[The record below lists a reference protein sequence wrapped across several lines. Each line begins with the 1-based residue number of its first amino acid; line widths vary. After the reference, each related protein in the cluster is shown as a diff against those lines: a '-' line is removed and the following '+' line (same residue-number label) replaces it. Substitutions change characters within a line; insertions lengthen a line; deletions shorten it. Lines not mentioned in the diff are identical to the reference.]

1 MFPSEKR
8 SLYRFLFIYIG
19 STLLLF
25 TIGSSIFYSYEK
37 HRLIDEQNTLLK
49 AQSTTLFS
57 ELKQLH
63 SSQNNELIYP
73 QHSEFHSAIYDI
85 DSNYLFGD
93 FHPNIVDFKN
103 EFWQKDEMLF
113 YLQKIS
119 PYYLGAAYI
128 VTRKPI
134 DPTPINMLQMQLIT
148 AFLIAIVFISLIAY
162 WLGHLFL
169 APMRHSITLLDDF
182 TKDATHELNTPV
194 STILANAEL
203 LKSYYSELENS
214 KELQRIETASK
225 RLSQIY
231 DDLAYLRLNH
241 QRHRVVEAVDI
252 ATFVQERLE
261 YFQSIADAKQ
271 IHLWHNISK
280 GVSLCIDKEDLT
292 RIVDNLLGNAFKY
305 TPSGGSVNVTLNKEC
320 LSIEDTGIGIDDA
333 AKKEVLQRF
342 VRANKSEG
350 GFGLGLSIVADIAK
364 HYGFNLKL
372 QSEPNK
378 GTKVSIL
385 WEK

>member
-8 SLYRFLFIYIG
+8 SLYRFLLIYIG

-25 TIGSSIFYSYEK
+25 AVGSAIFYNYQK
-37 HRLIDEQNTLLK
+37 HRLIDHQNTLLK
-49 AQSTTLFS
+49 AQSATLIP

-63 SSQNNELIYP
+63 RSQENRLIYP
-73 QHSEFHSAIYDI
+73 QYTEFHSAIYDI
-85 DSNYLFGD
+85 ESNYLFGD
-93 FHPNIVDFKN
+93 FHPKTILLEN
-103 EFWQKDEMLF
+103 EFWQKDAMLF
-113 YLQKIS
+113 YLQKVS
-119 PYYLGAAYI
+119 PYYLGVAYI
-128 VTRKPI
+128 VTQKPI
-134 DPTPINMLQMQLIT
+134 DFAPIHMLKMRFIISF
-148 AFLIAIVFISLIAY
+148 AIAIFFITLIAY
-162 WLGHLFL
+162 WLGRLFL
-169 APMRHSITLLDDF
+169 APMRHSITFLDDF

-203 LKSYYSELENS
+203 LRNFHPELENS
-214 KELQRIETASK
+214 KELRRIETASN
-225 RLSQIY
+225 RLSRIY

-241 QRHRVVEAVDI
+241 QRHRAIELVNI
-252 ATFVQERLE
+252 STFVKERLE

-271 IHLWHNISK
+271 IDLSHNITE
-280 GVSLCIDKEDLT
+280 GVALSMDKEDLT

-305 TPSGGSVNVTLNKEC
+305 TSAGGRVKVTLNKEY
-320 LSIEDTGIGIDDA
+320 LSIKDNGIGIDNN
-333 AKKEVLQRF
+333 AKREVLQRF

-364 HYGFNLKL
+364 YYGFDLKL

-378 GTKVSIL
+378 GTKVSIV